1 MSRKVNDRDET
12 MTDGTYI
19 FNPEMNVKEPSQVE
33 QQDHMDEIRTYVQ
46 EELEKFP
53 VYLFAQEYA
62 AQCGD
67 PINKH
72 IQRKQFT
79 FADIHPTSAEEIN
92 QAAADAARRF
102 VYRFCVKNVEVKP
115 LQTLSVAQAETS
127 TTSSEPT
134 ASPPPPPTQ
143 GANAAESEDEDTDA
157 AESEDEEED
166 DGAMTDQPAEDE
178 EEDDGAMTDQPTV
191 AQSGGES
198 KSDGPKPFA
207 DVKTA
212 VEFADFLYKNRTT
225 KLYAANDSILTPQ
238 REAYEKGAPIDLSQ
252 IVLETDN
259 TFYEQINPT
268 YLRKKKEFQR
278 LLTKDKARS
287 IVDVMVEWDLHK
299 HLRFVLAPAT
309 ANALQLAWGQII
321 TRCTLQQCLDDSTAR
336 LMLADFAALRR
347 RRKHYVAQHTQRRID
362 YDTFATKS
370 RLQKY
375 LQRMPKRKYS
385 TLELQRRW
393 DQANGR

>member
-1 MSRKVNDRDET
+1 M
-12 MTDGTYI
+12 
-19 FNPEMNVKEPSQVE
+19 
-33 QQDHMDEIRTYVQ
+33 
-46 EELEKFP
+46 
-53 VYLFAQEYA
+53 
-62 AQCGD
+62 
-67 PINKH
+67 
-72 IQRKQFT
+72 
-79 FADIHPTSAEEIN
+79 
-92 QAAADAARRF
+92 
-102 VYRFCVKNVEVKP
+102 
-115 LQTLSVAQAETS
+115 
-127 TTSSEPT
+127 
-134 ASPPPPPTQ
+134 
-143 GANAAESEDEDTDA
+143 
-157 AESEDEEED
+157 
-166 DGAMTDQPAEDE
+166 
-178 EEDDGAMTDQPTV
+178 
-191 AQSGGES
+191 
-198 KSDGPKPFA
+198 
-207 DVKTA
+207 KTA

-225 KLYAANDSILTPQ
+225 KLYAENYSILHSQ

-252 IVLETDN
+252 IVLETGN

-268 YLRKKKEFQR
+268 YRRKKKEFQR

-370 RLQKY
+370 QLQKY

-385 TLELQRRW
+385 TLQLQRRW
-393 DQANGR
+393 DRANGR